1 MVVRAVLGVELG
13 GSLVVTLVGT
23 AVAVLDVEPS
33 DPLTVAVARV
43 PDPPVVVVQPARSN
57 SVTPAITAT
66 GCFAVI
72 QRC

>member
-1 MVVRAVLGVELG
+1 MVVRAVLGVELS
-13 GSLVVTLVGT
+13 GSLVVMVVGT
-23 AVAVLDVEPS
+23 TVAVLDVEPS

-43 PDPPVVVVQPARSN
+43 PDPPVVVVQPAVSN

-72 QRC
+72 